1 MLENF
6 EVIEIKKVVT
16 PKEAP
21 LNIIIEPKRVRFV
34 KAVIEAL
41 GYAPFAKYLINPKGK
56 QFAVQ
61 VGKGNEGNTV
71 KFSKAKEAQKT
82 AIVYQ
87 NDVMIN
93 LVRGMMPEW
102 DAETKYIVTGKYYKD
117 EKAVIFNLADAVPYS
132 RKMLAQNTSELT
144 KEV

>member
-16 PKEAP
+16 PKENP

-41 GYAPFAKYLINPKGK
+41 GFPPFVKYLMNANGQ

-61 VGKGNEGNTV
+61 IGRGNEGNTV
-71 KFSKAKEAQKT
+71 KFSKPKEEQKT

-87 NDVMIN
+87 NEVLIS

-102 DAETKYIVTGKYYKD
+102 DADTKYIVTGTYSKED
-117 EKAVIFNLADAVPYS
+117 KAVIFDLKHGQPYS
-132 RKMLAQNTSELT
+132 RKKLMQDLSAE
-144 KEV
+144 